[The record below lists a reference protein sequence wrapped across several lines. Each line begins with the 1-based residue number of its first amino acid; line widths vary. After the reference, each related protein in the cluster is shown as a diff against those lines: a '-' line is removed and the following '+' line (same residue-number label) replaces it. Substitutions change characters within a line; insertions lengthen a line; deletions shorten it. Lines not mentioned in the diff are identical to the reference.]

1 MVISVTD
8 TGPGISPHDL
18 ARVFE
23 PFQQGDETIH
33 RHYGGSGLGLAISKR
48 FVEMHGGRI
57 AIESHVGMGTTVSF
71 TLPIQAPLPEDRAK
85 RWFSPYESYVPR
97 NRASV
102 APGARTKPRI
112 VVVDQGDTL
121 CQLIERYAED
131 LEAIR
136 IPSIPEA
143 SQAIETNSA
152 VALAINRAP
161 NRSPH
166 DILAGLPTAPFDIPV
181 ISLWLPE
188 PQARISGM
196 GVQDYLIKPIQ
207 HSVLLDSIARVVPGA
222 RSILLAEDDLEAQQL
237 FARMLAS
244 AEQGYVVFYATDG
257 EMALKMLIERR
268 PDLLL
273 LDLVMPN
280 GGGFAVLEAKKE
292 DPEIREIPV
301 IIISAKD
308 PQREPLIA
316 HSLDVTR
323 QGGLSVQDLV
333 SAIEALSRV
342 LQPRIAAPAQPETL
356 AASPAYAGN
365 R

>member
-1 MVISVTD
+1 
-8 TGPGISPHDL
+8 
-18 ARVFE
+18 
-23 PFQQGDETIH
+23 
-33 RHYGGSGLGLAISKR
+33 
-48 FVEMHGGRI
+48 
-57 AIESHVGMGTTVSF
+57 
-71 TLPIQAPLPEDRAK
+71 
-85 RWFSPYESYVPR
+85 
-97 NRASV
+97 
-102 APGARTKPRI
+102 
-112 VVVDQGDTL
+112 
-121 CQLIERYAED
+121 
-131 LEAIR
+131 
-136 IPSIPEA
+136 
-143 SQAIETNSA
+143 
-152 VALAINRAP
+152 
-161 NRSPH
+161 
-166 DILAGLPTAPFDIPV
+166 
-181 ISLWLPE
+181 
-188 PQARISGM
+188 M